1 MTRCNGSSF
10 CAVIPGNYFMRN
22 ITLFLSLIVLAITAC
37 NDKTVECFDV
47 PDSLQVKIK
56 NGETKT
62 IYECNGKEMKLSFIK
77 VDDDSRCPNGAAC
90 VWAGT
95 AHITLNF
102 NNSPDNFV
110 IEWKKEHAVDYL
122 GTNYSI
128 LFEELNPYPAIDTTI
143 LPHWYEATLKF
154 TKK

>member
-1 MTRCNGSSF
+1 
-10 CAVIPGNYFMRN
+10 
-22 ITLFLSLIVLAITAC
+22 LFVLALGAC
-37 NDKTVECFDV
+37 NDKTVECSDL

-62 IYECNGKEMKLSFIK
+62 IYECNGKEMKLSF
-77 VDDDSRCPNGAAC
+77 VRLNDDSRCPTGAAC
-90 VWAGT
+90 VWQGT

-102 NNSPDNFV
+102 NNSADDFV
-110 IEWKKEHAVDYL
+110 IELQKEHAVDYQ

-128 LFEELNPYPAIDTTI
+128 LFEALNPYPAYDTTI

-154 TKK
+154 AKK

>member
-1 MTRCNGSSF
+1 MLSSSKLT
-10 CAVIPGNYFMRN
+10 FMRN
-22 ITLFLSLIVLAITAC
+22 ATLILSLFCLVFTAC
-37 NDKTVECFDV
+37 NDKAVECIDV

-62 IYECNGKEMKLSFIK
+62 IYECNGKEMKLSFVK
-77 VDDDSRCPNGAAC
+77 VDDDSRCPHGVNC

-102 NNSPDNFV
+102 NNSADNFI
-110 IEWKKEHAVDYL
+110 IELKKEHAVDYL

-128 LFEELNPYPAIDTTI
+128 LFEELSPYPAIDSTI

>member
-1 MTRCNGSSF
+1 
-10 CAVIPGNYFMRN
+10 MR
-22 ITLFLSLIVLAITAC
+22 IGTLILSLLVLAFGAC
-37 NDKTVECFDV
+37 NEKTVECSDF

-62 IYECNGKEMKLSFIK
+62 IYECNGQEMKLSFNK
-77 VDDDSRCPNGAAC
+77 VNDDSRCPNGVAC

-110 IEWKKEHAVDYL
+110 IELKKEQAVDYH

-128 LFEELNPYPAIDTTI
+128 LFEALNPYPAYDTII
-143 LPHWYEATLKF
+143 LPHWYEATLKL